1 MCFSLPWLEAWLV
14 WLIVICAVVALLRL
28 LIGFVLP
35 KLGIGGEILGFV
47 VKAITIV
54 IWAIVC
60 IALVY
65 FVFDLIACLGPGMPR
80 LPGRP

>member
-1 MCFSLPWLEAWLV
+1 VCFSLQWLEALLV

-28 LIGFVLP
+28 LIGFVIP
-35 KLGIGGEILGFV
+35 KLGLGGEVLRFV

-60 IALVY
+60 IGLVY
-65 FVFDLIACLGPGMPR
+65 LVFSLVICLGPSMPR
-80 LPGRP
+80 LPGR

>member
-1 MCFSLPWLEAWLV
+1 VCFSLQWLEALLV

-28 LIGFVLP
+28 LIGFVIP
-35 KLGIGGEILGFV
+35 KLGLGGEVLGFV

-60 IALVY
+60 IGLVY
-65 FVFDLIACLGPGMPR
+65 LVFSLVICLGPSMPR
-80 LPGRP
+80 LPGR